1 MIPRYAP
8 FPHGRFARRAGGWW
22 TLATLVGSIA
32 LWSWLLGP
40 APTDLDAAVDWAL
53 VLATWLL
60 ADLGPKIAYYRWY
73 DRQWQRGEAFHP

>member
-1 MIPRYAP
+1 MGCLWSLIV
-8 FPHGRFARRAGGWW
+8 FA
-22 TLATLVGSIA
+22 GSVA

-53 VLATWLL
+53 MLATWLL